1 MADDWD
7 DEEEFSGESGVPSPT
22 EYDDEFDDDWDDDD
36 PDSSK
41 GGLLEKLKEKRKLIS
56 LVLAGVIGVSALG
69 GGAFYFF
76 SGDDEGMQTADAPTG
91 NSVGG
96 AVSLALTQQ
105 ATSGLTP
112 QQKAPNSPATQAPLL
127 TQGAGSEDTAAPATA
142 APTGELGGYDPN
154 DSTAPLSRVTAKG
167 VGIAIPATLAQAFDH
182 LGPAKAS
189 DPLPTPND
197 QALFEEST
205 QGFLPRI
212 SPEGKESWQTYA
224 RPFQLDQTK
233 PHVGI
238 VVTGLGL
245 SKTLSEAAL
254 KHLPANVTLA
264 FSPYAPNLKT
274 WLTQARAMGHEVLI
288 ELPMESESFPV
299 DDPGP
304 LAMLTSQSPRENL
317 KTLKSIMAQ
326 GQGYI
331 GFIAQHG
338 SRFTK
343 NNKAMTPILA
353 ELKSRGLFFMDPRT
367 ATSSVSLRMADKM
380 QLPRAIADVTINSMN
395 APATIRAQLDA
406 LTLSANSTRI
416 TAAAIPVTPSAIT
429 ALKQWGADLG
439 DGPVKLAPISSIA
452 GRQAS

>member
-7 DEEEFSGESGVPSPT
+7 DDEEFSGESGVPSPT

-41 GGLLEKLKEKRKLIS
+41 GGLLEKLKEKKKLIA

-76 SGDDEGMQTADAPTG
+76 SGDDEDRQTAETPSG

-96 AVSLALTQQ
+96 TVSLALTQQ

-112 QQKAPNSPATQAPLL
+112 QKAPSSPATQTPLL
-127 TQGAGSEDTAAPATA
+127 TQGAGTEDTTPPATN

-182 LGPAKAS
+182 LGSAKAS
-189 DPLPTPND
+189 DPLPTPSD
-197 QALFEEST
+197 PTLFEDSV
-205 QGFLPRI
+205 QGVIPRV
-212 SPEGKESWQTYA
+212 SPQGEESWQTYA

-233 PHVGI
+233 PHIGI
-238 VVTGLGL
+238 VVTGLGM

-304 LAMLTSQSPRENL
+304 LAMLTSKSPRENL
-317 KTLKSIMAQ
+317 KTLKLIMAQ

-367 ATSSVSLRMADKM
+367 TASSVSMRMADKM
-380 QLPRAIADVTINSMN
+380 QLPRAIADVTINSRS

-406 LTLSANSTRI
+406 LTLSANNTRI
-416 TAAAIPVTPSAIT
+416 TAAAVPITPSAIT
-429 ALKQWGADLG
+429 ALKQWNADLG